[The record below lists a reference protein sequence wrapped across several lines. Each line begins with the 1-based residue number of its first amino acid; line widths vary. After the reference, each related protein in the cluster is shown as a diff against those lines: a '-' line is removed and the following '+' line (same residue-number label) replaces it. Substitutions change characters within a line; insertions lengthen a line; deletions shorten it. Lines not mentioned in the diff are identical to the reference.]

1 MRSSLDEFEAAQVI
15 FGPAGL
21 KLDHAAQG
29 LGRERVAGA
38 VEAHCHPTAVGVAVA
53 LVTARGGTQAEAVAD
68 ERGDDLAGGEAA
80 QALPVEPAHTVTG
93 MRGSRETW
101 AGAGTGPPSS
111 TSSATISSITS
122 RMCVSASSRL

>member
-29 LGRERVAGA
+29 TEREGVAGA
-38 VEAHCHPTAVGVAVA
+38 VEAHRHPAAVGVAVA

-80 QALPVEPAHTVTG
+80 QALPVERPHTVTVTS
-93 MRGSRETW
+93 GSSETW
-101 AGAGTGPPSS
+101 AA
-111 TSSATISSITS
+111 A
-122 RMCVSASSRL
+122 